1 MRIFKGRLRSI
12 SAAARA
18 MGVGAMLL
26 GAAGC
31 SVRGMAEAVFVGDHF
46 TRTADVAYGAD
57 PRLKLDV
64 YRPKRVRPGAPV
76 VVWLYGG
83 RWQEGSKRDYRLLAD
98 GMTRRGWIVIV
109 PDYRLYPSVTF
120 PAWIQDGAQSVRWA
134 RDHARELGADPANLF
149 VMGHSAGAHTVALLA
164 LDEHWLRD
172 AGLPANAVRGFVALA
187 GPVATTWTD
196 VDVQA
201 LMGPR
206 EGWPATYPL
215 TLIDGTEP
223 PLLLLHGTGD
233 RTVSVENSRRL
244 QAAIRERGGC
254 ARAITYRGVGHVE
267 IAVALSVPRLNSAP
281 VLGDIARFV
290 RNPRGACTA
299 DGGNGMTVINNTRE
313 DG

>member
-1 MRIFKGRLRSI
+1 MTNYKTRFRSV
-12 SAAARA
+12 SAAARVLCA
-18 MGVGAMLL
+18 AALLAGV
-26 GAAGC
+26 AGC

-46 TRTADVAYGAD
+46 TRTADVPYGAD

-64 YRPKRVRPGAPV
+64 YRPRGVRPGAPV

-98 GMTRRGWIVIV
+98 AMTRRGWIVVV
-109 PDYRLYPSVTF
+109 PDYRLYPRVKF
-120 PAWIQDGAQSVRWA
+120 PAWVQDGAQAVRWA
-134 RDHARELGADPANLF
+134 RDHARELGGDSTNLF

-172 AGLPANAVRGFVALA
+172 AGLPVNAIRGFVALA

-196 VDVQA
+196 ADVQA

-206 EGWPATYPL
+206 QGWPATYPL
-215 TLIDGTEP
+215 THVDATEP

-244 QAAIRERGGC
+244 AAAIRERGGC
-254 ARAITYRGVGHVE
+254 AQVITYRGVGHVE
-267 IAVALSVPRLNSAP
+267 IVVALSVPRLNSAP
-281 VLGDIARFV
+281 VLSDIARFV
-290 RNPRGACTA
+290 RTPRGVCASA
-299 DGGNGMTVINNTRE
+299 GGNGATALNQLRE